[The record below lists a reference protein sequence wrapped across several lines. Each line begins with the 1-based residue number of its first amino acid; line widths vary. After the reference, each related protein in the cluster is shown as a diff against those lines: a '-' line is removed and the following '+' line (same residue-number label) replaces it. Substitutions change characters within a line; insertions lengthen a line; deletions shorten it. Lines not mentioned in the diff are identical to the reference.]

1 MSCEYENQ
9 INKGRSLIKKCSC
22 AVLKINPSEE
32 LIKELHLM
40 REILTKQKGQYK
52 DPDAD
57 DYIYLSWTKYC
68 EEIGITYQ
76 IANYWLEKVF
86 SDGAVKTRRKA

>member
-9 INKGRSLIKKCSC
+9 INKGRSLIEKCSC
-22 AVLKINPSEE
+22 STLKITPS
-32 LIKELHLM
+32 KELLKELYLM

-57 DYIYLSWTKYC
+57 DYIYLSWTRYC

-76 IANYWLEKVF
+76 IANYWLRKF
-86 SDGAVKTRRKA
+86 IPNGAVKTRRRA